1 LIFRLAL
8 ALRKLVGV
16 FVDDRRS
23 ARIRCVTERKV
34 AVAVSGSADA
44 IESAYSGG
52 LSLRRRKVVSK
63 VMTTLT
69 AACAVLLIG
78 ILLAILLYI
87 SATGVRQL
95 SLGFLVN
102 TPKPVGEPGSGIAN
116 AIVGTFILIGIAS
129 LIGLPVGIMA
139 GIYLSEFGSNRFGRV
154 IRFLI
159 DTLTGVPSIV
169 IGVFAWTVIVKPMG
183 HFSALAGG
191 VGLSI
196 IMMPIVARTTE
207 EMIKLVPQ
215 SLREASLALGA
226 PVWRMSLGVVLRTAA
241 AGVATGAMLAIAR
254 IAGETAPLLFT
265 ALSYNYMSTNVNQ
278 PIASLTYQIFYYAS
292 SPYEEWHSMAWAATL
307 VLVGMILIIN
317 VAVVSI
323 IRRRS

>member
-1 LIFRLAL
+1 VVRGAESTPEIGGLDRHSLAWKGKADL
-8 ALRKLVGV
+8 A
-16 FVDDRRS
+16 DS
-23 ARIRCVTERKV
+23 AVVRIDEG
-34 AVAVSGSADA
+34 AL
-44 IESAYSGG
+44 SGG
-52 LSLRRRKVVSK
+52 FHLRRRRLKSK
-63 VMTTLT
+63 VMTSLT
-69 AACAVLLIG
+69 TACAVLLIG

-87 SATGVRQL
+87 SATGIRQL
-95 SLGFLVN
+95 SIGFLLN

-116 AIVGTFILIGIAS
+116 AIVGTFILLAIAS
-129 LIGLPVGIMA
+129 VIGLPVGILA
-139 GIYLSEFGSNRFGRV
+139 GIYLSEFAGNRLGRF

-169 IGVFAWTVIVKPMG
+169 VGVFAWTAIVKPMG

-191 VGLSI
+191 VGLAI

-265 ALSYNYMSTNVNQ
+265 ALSYNDMSTNINQ
-278 PIASLTYQIFYYAS
+278 PIASLTYQIYYYAGS
-292 SPYEEWHSMAWAATL
+292 AYEEWHSMAWAATL
-307 VLVGMILIIN
+307 VLVGMILVIN
-317 VAVVSI
+317 VFVVTI